1 MGNKTIDLKSY
12 PSAVRYAIFF
22 LWGGWLIH
30 YFIYFTFFVDKMPLR
45 SNVMQA
51 VVGIGI
57 CYTIAKIKKWARIL
71 CIFFNIGTMG
81 LYTVYGIGFF
91 GSGQLLKGLLSAITI
106 VLFLGSTYF
115 LLIKE
120 TSSFFN
126 EQNKMHEE
134 PNAAKS

>member
-1 MGNKTIDLKSY
+1 
-12 PSAVRYAIFF
+12 
-22 LWGGWLIH
+22 
-30 YFIYFTFFVDKMPLR
+30 
-45 SNVMQA
+45 
-51 VVGIGI
+51 
-57 CYTIAKIKKWARIL
+57 
-71 CIFFNIGTMG
+71 MG